1 MTDSKPLK
9 LIGVDLGGT
18 KVNVGL
24 VEGNRILSNKSL
36 KIPQGTA
43 SEWDVINVI
52 IDLIKEQLGK
62 HKVEGIGIGVPSIV
76 DREKGIIHEVQNI
89 PSWKEVPLADILI
102 KEFGIPVFID
112 NDANCFAYGEFKFG
126 IGKAYKH
133 LVGLTL
139 GTGMGSGIITNRH
152 LMGDANCG
160 SGEFGMIP
168 YKDGILEDYCSGKF
182 FKNFYNSNGEELMI
196 LAREGNSMAIEAFK
210 KFGEHLG
217 NAVKTILYA
226 VDPQVIIVGG
236 SIVNSMDFFEPS
248 LSRSIDDFAY
258 KKVLENFEILYSKT
272 SNIAL
277 LGAASLYYDR
287 IGNNS

>member
-277 LGAASLYYDR
+277 
-287 IGNNS
+287 